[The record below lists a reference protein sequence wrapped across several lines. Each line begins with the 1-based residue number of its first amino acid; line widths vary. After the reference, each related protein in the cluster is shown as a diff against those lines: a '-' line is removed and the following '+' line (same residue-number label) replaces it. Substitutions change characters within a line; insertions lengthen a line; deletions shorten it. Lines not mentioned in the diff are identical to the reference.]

1 MSFLSPLPTNTPA
14 PLSSNP
20 LVDLGFLRDLPLG
33 ARDLRSDFQEL
44 GSETL
49 ARAKSLLQDP
59 AEAIRQGKLVA
70 FPTETVY
77 GLGANALDDRAIL
90 GIYEA
95 KHRPQDNPLIVHLS
109 HLDDL
114 EQVAIEIPDLAYT
127 LFEAFAP
134 GPLTL
139 VLWRN
144 PLMPAR
150 ISAGLDTISVR
161 FPANWAARLLIE
173 ESGCPLVAPSANLS
187 GKPSPTQAD
196 HVYQDLKDQVAYILD
211 TGPCEIGVE
220 STVLDLTVHDPVI
233 LRPGA
238 IGYEELEPWLH
249 CKMKTPSPLPT
260 HRERAPKAPGMKYR
274 HYAPQAQVYV
284 LEPGATV
291 ADVEKLLRSKD
302 LDPSKTGL
310 FVREKLA
317 KDLQERLAK
326 EKEDQARKDF
336 DGKASVGKT
345 PVGTVPD
352 DKVPD
357 DKASQVLEGQ
367 PRFLGID
374 TFTGPLSATRG
385 LFASFRKFDNLGAKQ
400 ILAEL
405 VDESSLGLAYQ
416 NRLMKAAK
424 PAPPPDQ
431 TLIGSG

>member
-1 MSFLSPLPTNTPA
+1 MSFASDCSANTPTPA
-14 PLSSNP
+14 SPSSI
-20 LVDLGFLRDLPLG
+20 LDFLFLRDLPLE
-33 ARDLRSDFQEL
+33 ARDLQPNFHEL
-44 GSETL
+44 GEKPL
-49 ARAKSLLQDP
+49 ARAKALLQEP

-114 EQVAIEIPDLAYT
+114 EQVATQIPDLAYT

-211 TGPCEIGVE
+211 TGPCQIGVE
-220 STVLDLTVHDPVI
+220 STVLDLTVPDPVI

-238 IGYEELEPWLH
+238 IGYEELAPWLDR
-249 CKMKTPSPLPT
+249 KTKIPAPKVS
-260 HRERAPKAPGMKYR
+260 HGERAPKAPGMKYR
-274 HYAPQAQVYV
+274 HYAPQAQVFV
-284 LEPGATV
+284 LQAGATV
-291 ADVEKLLRSKD
+291 ADVKKLCESYD
-302 LDPSKTGL
+302 VDPARTGV

-317 KDLQERLAK
+317 KDLADQRL
-326 EKEDQARKDF
+326 DF
-336 DGKASVGKT
+336 QGV
-345 PVGTVPD
+345 
-352 DKVPD
+352 
-357 DKASQVLEGQ
+357 E
-367 PRFLGID
+367 

-385 LFASFRKFDNLGAKQ
+385 LFASFRKFDDLGTKQ

-405 VDESSLGLAYQ
+405 VDDSSLGLAYQ

-424 PAPPPDQ
+424 PAPPPEQ
-431 TLIGSG
+431 NL

>member
-1 MSFLSPLPTNTPA
+1 MSFASHFLNDPSKHPFKNSSTMSSTNNPA
-14 PLSSNP
+14 PLATNP
-20 LVDLGFLRDLPLG
+20 LVDLRFLRDLPLES
-33 ARDLRSDFQEL
+33 RDLRSDFQEL
-44 GSETL
+44 GAEPL
-49 ARAKSLLQDP
+49 ARAKALLQGP

-77 GLGANALDDRAIL
+77 GLGANALDDQAIL

-114 EQVAIEIPDLAYT
+114 EQIAIQIPDLAYT
-127 LFEAFAP
+127 LFEALAP

-144 PLMPAR
+144 PQMPAR

-220 STVLDLTVHDPVI
+220 STVLDLTVPEPVI

-238 IGYEELEPWLH
+238 IGYKELEPWLH
-249 CKMKTPSPLPT
+249 HQTKIPVPMPS

-274 HYAPQAQVYV
+274 HYAPMAQVYV
-284 LEPGATV
+284 LPAGATAAEV
-291 ADVEKLLRSKD
+291 KELLKSKNM
-302 LDPSKTGL
+302 DPLETGL
-310 FVREKLA
+310 FVREQLA
-317 KDLQERLAK
+317 QDLAAGFMGVE
-326 EKEDQARKDF
+326 
-336 DGKASVGKT
+336 
-345 PVGTVPD
+345 
-352 DKVPD
+352 
-357 DKASQVLEGQ
+357 
-367 PRFLGID
+367 

-405 VDESSLGLAYQ
+405 VGDSSLGLAYQ

-424 PAPPPDQ
+424 PAPPPRQDP
-431 TLIGSG
+431 